1 MRTTHNSRWAC
12 IPSPPILIVVQVL
25 IMTAMLISV
34 APLRADDQLTD
45 RIRQLA
51 EQGNPEAQFSMGLRY
66 DLGDGVERDPELA
79 AQWFAEAASAGVAGA
94 CLYLGMK
101 YEFGAGVKQDKAA
114 AINWYE
120 QAAVQ
125 GWPQAAFLL
134 GSLYLISLPT
144 PETVRGCAWLSIA
157 DDQGYPGAEG
167 VRQQK
172 CSALDRDAEQ
182 EVTALV
188 RRLEERM
195 ASSEE

>member
-1 MRTTHNSRWAC
+1 
-12 IPSPPILIVVQVL
+12 
-25 IMTAMLISV
+25 MTALLISGT
-34 APLRADDQLTD
+34 PLQADDQLADNQLTD

-51 EQGNPEAQFSMGLRY
+51 EQGDREAQFSMGLRY

-79 AQWFAEAASAGVAGA
+79 AQWFAKAAAAGVNGA

-101 YEFGAGVKQDKAA
+101 YEFGAGVKQDKNEAVR
-114 AINWYE
+114 WYE
-120 QAAVQ
+120 EAAVQ

-134 GSLYLISLPT
+134 GSLYLSLPT

-157 DDQGYPGAEG
+157 DDQGYPGAE
-167 VRQQK
+167 RAQRER